1 MRLIE
6 KWKNRETKK
15 KLREENIRLKAEI
28 EAHMKTPY
36 PVCTVDR
43 EIKTVKCRC
52 TIKGDHIMPAN
63 VALKEIEWNKSEIAY
78 KLVKY
83 IEPFI
88 EWDIRDDLRYEAT
101 LTGTLYVATGDRRY
115 GKHE

>member
-1 MRLIE
+1 MNLIE

-28 EAHMKTPY
+28 EAHMKMPY

-43 EIKTVKCRC
+43 NVQKACARISYSGMELRLPSE
-52 TIKGDHIMPAN
+52 TIKHE
-63 VALKEIEWNKSEIAY
+63 LKR
-78 KLVKY
+78 KLMEN

-88 EWDIRDDLRYEAT
+88 EYDFDKNGYGEENYTAI
-101 LTGTLYVATGDRRY
+101 LYVATGGR
-115 GKHE
+115 KHER